1 MRVQRALA
9 RAGVSSRRDADA
21 MIAAGRVTVNGEV
34 ATVGQTVDPARD
46 RIALDGAPVAAPAP
60 RAWIVLH
67 KPPGVLTTRD
77 DPEGR
82 PTVFGLVP
90 DRPGL
95 TYVGRLDYM
104 TEGVLLF
111 TTDGDAAHQLTHPS
125 RGVERTYV
133 AVVRGNAPAAVRELR
148 RGVMLDDGPVTA
160 EQVDARPLGN
170 RTWEFELTI
179 TEGRTREVRR
189 VCEALDL
196 EVLRLVRT
204 RFGPVR
210 LGNLP
215 AGHTRALNGA
225 ERAVLDTLTG
235 VGTTASRAGRARA
248 AAVAARVGGA
258 GREPGAGARVSGA
271 SRGRGDRP
279 EPGARGAPRRD

>member
-1 MRVQRALA
+1 
-9 RAGVSSRRDADA
+9 
-21 MIAAGRVTVNGEV
+21 
-34 ATVGQTVDPARD
+34 
-46 RIALDGAPVAAPAP
+46 
-60 RAWIVLH
+60 
-67 KPPGVLTTRD
+67 
-77 DPEGR
+77 
-82 PTVFGLVP
+82 VFGLVP

-148 RGVMLDDGPVTA
+148 RGVMLEDGPVQA
-160 EQVDARPLGN
+160 AQADARPLGN
-170 RTWEFELTI
+170 RTWDLELTI

-196 EVLRLVRT
+196 EVLRLIRT

-215 AGHTRALNGA
+215 AGETRALNGA
-225 ERAVLDTLTG
+225 ERAVIDTLTG
-235 VGTTASRAGRARA
+235 AGRAA
-248 AAVAARVGGA
+248 D
-258 GREPGAGARVSGA
+258 
-271 SRGRGDRP
+271 RGRGAQGAPR
-279 EPGARGAPRRD
+279 EPRAREPRADARVRGQQGGGGARGVRRDGPRK

>member
-1 MRVQRALA
+1 MRLQRALA
-9 RAGVSSRRDADA
+9 RAGVASRRDADA
-21 MIAAGRVTVNGEV
+21 LIAEGRVTVNGQV
-34 ATVGQTVDPARD
+34 AVVGQVVDAARD
-46 RIALDGAPVAAPAP
+46 AIVLDGAPIAAPAP
-60 RAWIVLH
+60 RMWLVLH
-67 KPPGVLTTRD
+67 KPAGVLTTRE

-82 PTVFGLVP
+82 PTVFGIVP

-148 RGVMLDDGPVTA
+148 RGVVLEDGPVHA
-160 EQVDARPLGN
+160 EQADARPLGN
-170 RTWEFELTI
+170 RTWELELTI

-196 EVLRLVRT
+196 EVLRLIRT

-210 LGNLP
+210 LGNLRP
-215 AGHTRALNGA
+215 GETRALNGA
-225 ERAVLDTLTG
+225 ERSVIDTLTG
-235 VGTTASRAGRARA
+235 AGRA
-248 AAVAARVGGA
+248 AARGGA
-258 GREPGAGARVSGA
+258 RQGAERETRGREPRPQARV
-271 SRGRGDRP
+271 RGQGGG
-279 EPGARGAPRRD
+279 GARGARRDGPRD